1 MIDPALRACVTADGE
16 LEQNTL
22 CMGGTMQQPSGLWR
36 RRVRGVLSYSAGFL
50 LGILVGMSATHAF
63 G

>member
-1 MIDPALRACVTADGE
+1 MFDRWVQALWGVVRGWVV
-16 LEQNTL
+16 
-22 CMGGTMQQPSGLWR
+22 SGRVGPWR
-36 RRVRGVLSYSAGFL
+36 RRLRGVLSYGAGFL